1 MDVVKLKQL
10 LKLEEGPKLDF
21 KAEMH
26 LSTESEKKELT
37 KDVIAI
43 ANSRGGRG
51 HIIYGIEDKTKKI
64 IGVEPGDFTE
74 EQIQQIIYNRS
85 DPPVPVS
92 VEFIRLEDRLVATI
106 TIFKSSHRPHQMLQ
120 GGAFYIRR
128 GSTTDVARRSEISGM
143 FQESGLMTYETVIV
157 KNAGMQDMDTES
169 VNSYLSSIGASEGKI
184 TEVLMEALGFVG
196 ESDQGTSLSPTIGGL
211 LLFGRNPWKFL
222 PQVYIKVINSEN
234 VQFFYGSI
242 LKMLND
248 VMNYVKSQIVQEG
261 YPFDAL
267 EETLANAMVHRD
279 YLDLRGVVVCISDR
293 AIEVS
298 NPGALMPGNSI
309 YHSEKEINPNRR
321 NGWLYQ
327 RLLTV
332 DPKMRYMRLGTGM
345 SRIRSAFRDI
355 GNVKFINIGSQNL
368 FKVILPLR
376 SDKIN
381 KSDPESDLNT
391 LVN

>member
-1 MDVVKLKQL
+1 MDVVKLRQL

-51 HIIYGIEDKTKKI
+51 HIIYGIEDKTKRV

-85 DPPVPVS
+85 DPPMPVS
-92 VEFIRLEDRLVATI
+92 VEFVKLDGLLVATI

-157 KNAGMQDMDTES
+157 KSAGMQDLDT
-169 VNSYLSSIGASEGKI
+169 SSISSYMGSLGVAEGKNI
-184 TEVLMEALGFVG
+184 DVLMEAMGFLG
-196 ESDQGTSLSPTIGGL
+196 EADQGTGLVPTIGGL
-211 LLFGRNPWKFL
+211 LLFGVNPWKFL
-222 PQVYIKVINSEN
+222 PQVYIKVVNMEN
-234 VQFFYGSI
+234 VKYFYGNI
-242 LKMLND
+242 LTMIND
-248 VMNYVKSQIVQEG
+248 VMSYLKEKIVKG
-261 YPFDAL
+261 DYPFDAL
-267 EETLANAMVHRD
+267 EEALANAMVHRD
-279 YLDLRGVVVCISDR
+279 YLDMRGIVVYINDR
-293 AIEVS
+293 VIEIS

-309 YHSEKEINPNRR
+309 YNSVKEKNPSRR
-321 NGWLYQ
+321 NSWLYQ

-332 DPKMRYMRLGTGM
+332 DPKKRYMQLGTGM
-345 SRIRSAFRDI
+345 SRIRSSFKDF

-368 FKVILPLR
+368 FKVILPLMP
-376 SDKIN
+376 N
-381 KSDPESDLNT
+381 KEPSSK
-391 LVN
+391 